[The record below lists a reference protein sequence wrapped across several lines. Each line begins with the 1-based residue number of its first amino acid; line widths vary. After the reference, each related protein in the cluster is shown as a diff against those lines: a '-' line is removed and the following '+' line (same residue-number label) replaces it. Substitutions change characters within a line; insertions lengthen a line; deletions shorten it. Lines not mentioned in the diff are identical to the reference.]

1 MNEEARLEQALTGEA
16 EQPKPMSSFSGVLKV
31 LFAPSKVFASLREKP
46 NWILPLIIFL
56 ALVAAA
62 TLILFPTIRTE
73 ILNNI
78 TSNPDISEEQRA
90 VIMEQAS
97 SRLTLGWIMVPGLIF
112 QFIAFFAIGAVFY
125 FVGSILLGGEGKFSQ
140 ILSVTALAQIVAI
153 PEHLVKVPMI
163 LAKHTMKVHT
173 DLSLFFP
180 VSMEDN
186 FLFKLFSQ
194 LDLFAFWKV
203 YLIGLGMAVLYKF
216 TTKKS
221 MTAAFVVWGIYI
233 FIAAVMGK
241 FIHLGM
247 G

>member
-1 MNEEARLEQALTGEA
+1 MNEEARLEQALTGET
-16 EQPKPMSSFSGVLKV
+16 EQPKPMSSFSGALKV
-31 LFAPSKVFASLREKP
+31 LFAPGKVFASIREKP

-56 ALVAAA
+56 VLASAA
-62 TLILFPTIRTE
+62 TMILFPTIRTE

-78 TSNPDISEEQRA
+78 TSNPDLSEERRA
-90 VIMEQAS
+90 LIMEQAS
-97 SRLTLGWIMVPGLIF
+97 SRLTLGWILVPGLLF
-112 QFIAFFAIGAVFY
+112 QAISFFAIGAVFF
-125 FVGSILLGGEGKFSQ
+125 FVGNILLGGEGKFSQ
-140 ILSVTALAQIVAI
+140 MLSVTGLAQLVAV
-153 PEHLVKVPMI
+153 PEHLIKVPMI

-173 DLSLFFP
+173 DLSLFLP

-194 LDLFAFWKV
+194 LDLFSFWKV
-203 YLIGLGMAVLYKF
+203 FLIGLGMAVLYKF

-233 FIAAVMGK
+233 IIAAVMGK

>member
-16 EQPKPMSSFSGVLKV
+16 EQLKPMSSFSGVLKL
-31 LFAPSKVFASLREKP
+31 LFAPSKVFASIREKP
-46 NWILPLIIFL
+46 NWVLPLIIFL

-62 TLILFPTIRTE
+62 TLILFPTIRAE
-73 ILNNI
+73 ILSNI
-78 TSNPDISEEQRA
+78 TSNPDLSEERRA
-90 VIMEQAS
+90 LIMEQAS
-97 SRLTLGWIMVPGLIF
+97 ARLTLFWIMVPGLVF
-112 QFIAFFAIGAVFY
+112 QTISFFAIGAVFF
-125 FVGSILLGGEGKFSQ
+125 FVGNILLGGEGKFTQ
-140 ILSVTALAQIVAI
+140 MLSITGLAQLVAI
-153 PEHLVKVPMI
+153 PEHIVKVPMI

-186 FLFKLFSQ
+186 FLYKLFSQ
-194 LDLFAFWKV
+194 LDLFSFWKI

-221 MTAAFVVWGIYI
+221 MTAAFVVWGIYMI
-233 FIAAVMGK
+233 IASVLLK
-241 FIHLGM
+241 FINLGM